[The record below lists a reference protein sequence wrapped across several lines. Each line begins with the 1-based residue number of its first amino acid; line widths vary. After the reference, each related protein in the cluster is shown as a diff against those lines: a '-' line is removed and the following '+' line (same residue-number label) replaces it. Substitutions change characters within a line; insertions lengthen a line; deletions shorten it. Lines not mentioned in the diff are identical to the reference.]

1 MPPTS
6 IKDDEGFRGLF
17 PKGALI
23 HSRYEV
29 VSEGKMGGMGMVYKC
44 RDTRHTTP
52 REVALKL
59 MQPKFLDSK
68 DAIER
73 FQHEASI
80 SRDLL
85 HHQNIVR
92 VYHDDQWEDEN
103 GVVWHYLLMEWI
115 DGRSLRDLISER
127 RKVNKPFTSREAY
140 RIISQIA
147 AALSYAHDCKQKV
160 IHRDIKPENI
170 LIADEQTL
178 ALKVVDF
185 GIAKILNLR
194 GLTELSTPLGV
205 SPYMSP
211 ELKLGSR
218 EVDHRTDIYSLGVVL
233 YELLTLDSTIGP
245 YHPSE
250 LNPAATKGMDEIY
263 KKAVAPRVEQRYQT
277 AKAFSDDLFTEV
289 AGATAPTP
297 SKKPGRLH
305 GIAAV
310 LLAGLLLVGIVA
322 AYVGYDHNRRE
333 AARDA
338 RLAAER
344 LEEEEREKERL
355 AREQKSKQAEAEKEI
370 RAEEPQ
376 PKPVVK
382 AEKPESHKPHAAP
395 KDSKWKPQVKKGP
408 PIHAS
413 KPPEKETASAKPSQ
427 GVPPDTEPG
436 RREGGAAQDTPPRQE
451 AAPKYDPPPKQE
463 AEKPPRRPQPPV
475 AGFAPTPTRPTA
487 EEHFQRGLQSTKS
500 RDYIQALGEFSRALE
515 INPSHEP
522 SYYWRGVAQYR
533 LNNYSKAIDDFTV
546 AINLAPRYLY
556 FHWRGATYFRLNNCT
571 RAVEDFTRA
580 LRIKTTSID
589 YNFRGSCYQKLG
601 RYAEAEADYRRAA
614 EAGHSNANVRTNP

>member
-1 MPPTS
+1 
-6 IKDDEGFRGLF
+6 LF

-29 VSEGKMGGMGMVYKC
+29 ISEGKMGGMGMVYKC

-115 DGRSLRDLISER
+115 EGRSLRDLINER
-127 RKVNKPFTSREAY
+127 RKANRPFTSREAY
-140 RIISQIA
+140 RIVSQIA
-147 AALSYAHDCKQKV
+147 AALSYAHDRKEKIV
-160 IHRDIKPENI
+160 HRDIKPENI
-170 LIADEQTL
+170 LIIDEQSL

-211 ELKLGSR
+211 ELKLGSGQ
-218 EVDHRTDIYSLGVVL
+218 VDHRTDIYSLGVVL

-245 YHPSE
+245 YRPSE
-250 LNPAATKGMDEIY
+250 LNPAATQGMDEIY

-277 AKAFSDDLFTEV
+277 AKALSDDLFTEV
-289 AGATAPTP
+289 AGATARTS
-297 SKKPGRLH
+297 SKKPGRFH

-310 LLAGLLLVGIVA
+310 LLSLILLAGIVA
-322 AYVGYDHNRRE
+322 AYMGYEQNRRE
-333 AARDA
+333 AAREM

-344 LEEEEREKERL
+344 LEEEERQKERL
-355 AREQKSKQAEAEKEI
+355 ALEQKKKQEEAEKEAKEV
-370 RAEEPQ
+370 RVEEPQ
-376 PKPVVK
+376 PKPAVK
-382 AEKPESHKPHAAP
+382 PEKPEPPKPHAAP

-408 PIHAS
+408 PIYAP
-413 KPPEKETASAKPSQ
+413 KPPEKTVVSAPARPQ
-427 GVPPDTEPG
+427 APPPDTEPG
-436 RREGGAAQDTPPRQE
+436 RREGGATRESPPKQE
-451 AAPKYDPPPKQE
+451 AAPKYEPPPKQE
-463 AEKPPRRPQPPV
+463 VETPPRRPQPPA
-475 AGFAPTPTRPTA
+475 AGFAPAPPKPTA
-487 EEHFQRGLQSTKS
+487 EDHFQRGLQLAKS
-500 RDYIQALGEFSRALE
+500 RDYLQALGEFSRALE
-515 INPSHEP
+515 INPNHEP

-533 LNNYSKAIDDFTV
+533 LNNYPKAIDDFTV

-556 FHWRGATYFRLNNCT
+556 FHWRGATYFKMNNCG
-571 RAVEDFTRA
+571 RAVDDFTRA
-580 LRIKTTSID
+580 LRIKATGID
-589 YNFRGSCYQKLG
+589 YNFRGTCFQKLG

-614 EAGHSNANVRTNP
+614 EVGHSNTNVRTNP